1 MINQLQGG
9 MVQQRH
15 EQAAKR
21 ARLGNLLP
29 GAAKNQALVA
39 TNPSSIAPMPF
50 ARGEMPSF
58 LASGNLINITNVF
71 NQAPIP
77 QSYTMHPTARLGPFG
92 WSGGADVSGWCLC
105 VRNGVQTS

>member
-21 ARLGNLLP
+21 AKLGNLLP
-29 GAAKNQALVA
+29 GAAERQALVA
-39 TNPSSIAPMPF
+39 TNPSSIAAMPF

-58 LASGNLINITNVF
+58 LASGSGNLIHVTNVF

-77 QSYTMHPTARLGPFG
+77 QNYGMHPTARLGPFG
-92 WSGGADVSGWCLC
+92 WSGGADVSGL
-105 VRNGVQTS
+105 